1 MGIFGW
7 VQDYWAEIL
16 QSVSTGT
23 ELFGRRK
30 DRIFQNV
37 TNRIIFTERHRQ
49 LWERQA
55 SDPKLSRIKLET
67 ADLEHR
73 PLTLVELNFLEEV
86 FHHFADCFHAKENGV
101 FKMPE
106 AISLDIKTFFAL
118 PLPKAGWER
127 SKKFQ
132 DRAFVVFVETH
143 L

>member
-30 DRIFQNV
+30 DRIFQSV
-37 TNRIIFTERHRQ
+37 SNRIIFTNRHRD
-49 LWERQA
+49 LWDRQD
-55 SDPKLSRIKLET
+55 SDPKLSRIKLEKVN
-67 ADLEHR
+67 LESH
-73 PLTLVELNFLEEV
+73 PLTLVELNFMQEV
-86 FHHFADCFHAKENGV
+86 FHHFADCFYAKQNGV
-101 FKMPE
+101 FTMPD
-106 AISLDIKTFFAL
+106 AISLDIQTFFAL

-132 DRAFVVFVETH
+132 DRAFVVFVESH
-143 L
+143 F